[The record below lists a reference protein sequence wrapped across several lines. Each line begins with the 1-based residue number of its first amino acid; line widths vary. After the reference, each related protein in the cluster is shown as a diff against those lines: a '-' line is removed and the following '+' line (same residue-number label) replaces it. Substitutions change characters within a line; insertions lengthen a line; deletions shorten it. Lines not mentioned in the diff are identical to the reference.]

1 MRSIKATAIED
12 HCYPTVFSALV
23 TNDEKDAKVV
33 LESEQGEESHGSGA
47 ELLHC
52 LVRWSCGQLEA

>member
-1 MRSIKATAIED
+1 
-12 HCYPTVFSALV
+12 LV
-23 TNDEKDAKVV
+23 INDEKDAKDAKVV

-47 ELLHC
+47 ELLHY

>member
-1 MRSIKATAIED
+1 
-12 HCYPTVFSALV
+12 LV
-23 TNDEKDAKVV
+23 INDEKDAKDAKDAKVV

-47 ELLHC
+47 ELLHY